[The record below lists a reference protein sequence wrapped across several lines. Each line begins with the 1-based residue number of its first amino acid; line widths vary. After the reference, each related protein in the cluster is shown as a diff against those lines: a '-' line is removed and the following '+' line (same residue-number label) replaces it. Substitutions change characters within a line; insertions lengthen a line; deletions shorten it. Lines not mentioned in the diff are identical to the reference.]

1 VRFWRS
7 FNHAFA
13 GIMYAAR
20 TQPNMRTHLLIAL
33 IVLLAALLLRLG
45 REYVVA
51 LVIIIAVVLALE
63 LLNTAVEALVDL
75 MVVTDHPLAKT
86 AKDAS
91 AGAVLVASLA
101 AVVVGYLVF
110 YKGIINGGQRVY
122 EAVANVPSNIA
133 FVVLAAVA
141 IVTIFAKA
149 WAGRGSAL
157 QGGAISGHAALAFAA
172 ATLLAFLYQRPLAA
186 FLAYFVAF
194 LVAQSRV
201 EAKIHS
207 SGEVLT
213 GSVLGTVVALAIY
226 LLARSHLALSGW

>member
-1 VRFWRS
+1 MRFWRS

-20 TQPNMRTHLLIAL
+20 TQPNMRAHLLISL
-33 IVLLAALLLRLG
+33 LVILAALILRIG
-45 REYVVA
+45 RDYVID

-63 LLNTAVEALVDL
+63 LLNTAVESIVDL
-75 MVVTDHPLAKT
+75 LTVTHHPLAKT
-86 AKDAS
+86 AKDAA
-91 AGAVLVASLA
+91 AGAVLIGSIA

-110 YKGIINGGQRVY
+110 YQGLINGGQRVY
-122 EAVANVPSNIA
+122 QAVANVPSNIA
-133 FVVLAAVA
+133 FVVLAVVA
-141 IVTIFAKA
+141 IATIFAKA

-186 FLAYFVAF
+186 LLAYFVAF

-207 SGEVLT
+207 TGEVVA
-213 GSVLGTVVALAIY
+213 GSVLGVVVALAVY
-226 LLARSHLALSGW
+226 LLARSHLVL

>member
-1 VRFWRS
+1 MSPKVWRS
-7 FNHAFA
+7 FNHAFE

-33 IVLLAALLLRLG
+33 LVILASLLLRLD
-45 REYVVA
+45 RYYVVA
-51 LVIIIAVVLALE
+51 LIVIIAVVLSLE
-63 LLNTAVEALVDL
+63 LFNTAVEAIVDL
-75 MVVTDHPLAKT
+75 LTVTHHPLAKT

-91 AGAVLVASLA
+91 AGAVLVASIA
-101 AVVVGYLVF
+101 AVIVGYLVF
-110 YKGIINGGQRVY
+110 YQGIINGGQRVF
-122 EAVANVPSNIA
+122 EAVQSVPSNVA

-149 WAGRGSAL
+149 WVGRGSAL

-172 ATLLAFLYQRPLAA
+172 ATMLAFFYQKPLPAL
-186 FLAYFVAF
+186 LAYFVAF

-207 SGEVLT
+207 VREVVSG
-213 GSVLGTVVALAIY
+213 GVLGTVVALAIY
-226 LLARSHLALSGW
+226 LLVRPHVVL

>member
-1 VRFWRS
+1 MRFWRS
-7 FNHAFA
+7 FNHAFN

-20 TQPNMRTHLLIAL
+20 TQPNMRAHLIIAL
-33 IVLLAALLLRLG
+33 LVLLAAMILRIT
-45 REYVVA
+45 RDYVVD
-51 LVIIIAVVLALE
+51 LVIVIAVVLALE
-63 LLNTAVEALVDL
+63 LLNTAVESVVDL
-75 MVVTDHPLAKT
+75 LTATHHPLAKT
-86 AKDAS
+86 AKDAA
-91 AGAVLVASLA
+91 AGAVLVASVA

-110 YKGIINGGQRVY
+110 YQGIINGGQRVY
-122 EAVANVPSNIA
+122 EAVASVPSNVA
-133 FVVLAAVA
+133 FVVLVAVS

-149 WAGRGSAL
+149 LAGRGSAL

-186 FLAYFVAF
+186 ILAYFVAF

-207 SGEVLT
+207 AAEVVV

-226 LLARSHLALSGW
+226 LLARSHLVI